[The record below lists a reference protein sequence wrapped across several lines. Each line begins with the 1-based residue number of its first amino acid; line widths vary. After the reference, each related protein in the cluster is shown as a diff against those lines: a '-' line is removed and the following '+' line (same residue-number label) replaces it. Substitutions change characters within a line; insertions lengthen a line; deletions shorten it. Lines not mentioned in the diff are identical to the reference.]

1 MTGTLVVAKN
11 GKRFKKLFLE
21 EFYMKN
27 KMMKKRSTFVLLG
40 LLTFVAII
48 ATGCPHKS
56 EPDDGPVVPEPT
68 EKTIELKT
76 GQEIN
81 ALLVGT
87 GTILKANSTSKAF
100 RFADVPPMSSYQTVV
115 LSSDASE
122 VECIAWV
129 QDNTIY
135 VYAEGY
141 TDKNKLIPLTDM
153 QDMFMNCTAL
163 TEIELQLFDT
173 SKVTRMDCTFY
184 GCTALTTLDVSSLNT
199 SSVTTM
205 TGMFQ
210 DCKNLAVID
219 VSGFDT
225 KNVKYMTSMFNGCAK
240 VEVLDVSK
248 FNTENVS
255 PSTGYS
261 GFSYMFNGCSSL
273 KYLDISNFSTEN
285 WPSGAYM
292 FAGCKKLSS
301 MKFPKTPM
309 KFCDL
314 EGMFSEHG
322 VAWHLDDLRLF
333 DVTQT
338 RSVKKMFYNNTNI
351 QSFGLTTDSWEKN
364 QITDMSYMFAGCTNL
379 TGVSLWKLDT
389 SNVTTMENMFS
400 GCTNLRSYKEEGYLD
415 DEGYTEYNFFEV
427 GVFIENFNVKNVK
440 TMKNMF
446 YNCSNLNEL
455 DVSKWEIYELTNANS
470 MFENCTKL
478 ETIYNNGT
486 TWRWTAYKL
495 YLDSSTST
503 NMFKECT
510 SLVGKVKGATDFKYD
525 WQKTDSKYAK
535 VAPDG
540 YFSKK

>member
-1 MTGTLVVAKN
+1 
-11 GKRFKKLFLE
+11 
-21 EFYMKN
+21 MKN
-27 KMMKKRSTFVLLG
+27 KMMKKRSSFVLLG

-76 GQEIN
+76 GKKIN

-87 GTILKANSTSKAF
+87 ETILKANSTSKAF

-141 TDKNKLIPLTDM
+141 TDKNKLIPLPDM

-173 SKVTRMDCTFY
+173 SKVTKMNHTFY

-210 DCKNLAVID
+210 DCKNLTVID

-255 PSTGYS
+255 PNLGYS
-261 GFSYMFNGCSSL
+261 GFAYMFNGCSSL
-273 KYLDISNFSTEN
+273 RYLDISNFSTEN

-292 FAGCKKLSS
+292 FANCTKLSGFN
-301 MKFPKTPM
+301 FPKDIKTNPF

-314 EGMFSEHG
+314 EGMFSG
-322 VAWHLDDLRLF
+322 CTNLRFGLQTFYTCWFDVSQTRSLKNMFKDCTSLRLF
-333 DVTQT
+333 EGDL
-338 RSVKKMFYNNTNI
+338 K
-351 QSFGLTTDSWEKN
+351 SWAGEN
-364 QITDMSYMFAGCTNL
+364 QITDMSGMFQNCSGL
-379 TGVSLWKLDT
+379 TRVCFNDKFDT
-389 SNVTTMENMFS
+389 SKVTTMENMFS
-400 GCTNLRSYKEEGYLD
+400 DCTNLRSYKDEGYFN

-510 SLVGKVKGATDFKYD
+510 SLVGKVKGAADFKYN
-525 WQKTDSKYAK
+525 WQKTDSNYAK